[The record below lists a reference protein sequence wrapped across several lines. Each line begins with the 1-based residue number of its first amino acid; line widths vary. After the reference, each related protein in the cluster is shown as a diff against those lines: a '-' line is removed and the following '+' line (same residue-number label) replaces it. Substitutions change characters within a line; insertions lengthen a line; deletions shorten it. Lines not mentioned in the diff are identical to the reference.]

1 MNNKG
6 MAITTMIYASVILLS
21 IVILTTLAVLSA
33 SYNNKHDL
41 INDIDKNLNECI
53 GRGDC

>member
-21 IVILTTLAVLSA
+21 IVVLTTLAVVSA
-33 SYNNKHDL
+33 SYSNKNDL
-41 INDIDKNLNECI
+41 IKKIDNNLTECL

>member
-6 MAITTMIYASVILLS
+6 MAITTMIYAAVILFA
-21 IVILTTLAVLSA
+21 IVILTTLAVTSA
-33 SYNNKHDL
+33 SYTNKHDL
-41 INDIDKNLNECI
+41 IDRIDSNLTECL

>member
-6 MAITTMIYASVILLS
+6 MAITTLIYASVILLS
-21 IVILTTLAVLSA
+21 IVILTTLAVMSA

-41 INDIDKNLNECI
+41 IDKIDNNLTECL

>member
-21 IVILTTLAVLSA
+21 IVILTTLAILSA
-33 SYNNKHDL
+33 SYNNRHDL